1 VDNKTNSNIIN
12 QSQRRKVMRGIQAET
27 IPYTLECDLGLPK
40 EQRTTW
46 HIRIQTII
54 DDSKSAHRLNKAF
67 IMKNNQTE
75 IDERQYL
82 RAQKG
87 KWEDVI
93 KKVENYEFG
102 YKFPDLQAKGRIAEI
117 EDADTIIKIAYDIP
131 TELRNELLK
140 IADGGTALDTEL
152 GDVDPKK

>member
-1 VDNKTNSNIIN
+1 
-12 QSQRRKVMRGIQAET
+12 MRGIQAET
-27 IPYTLECDLGLPK
+27 IPYILECDAGLPK
-40 EQRTTW
+40 DKQTIW

-54 DDSKSAHRLNKAF
+54 DDSKSAKRLNRAF
-67 IMKNNQTE
+67 IQKNNQTE

-117 EDADTIIKIAYDIP
+117 DDVDTIVKIAYDIP

-140 IADGGTALDTEL
+140 IADGGSVSDTDL